1 MSREKVTAEE
11 RIEAAKACAE
21 GRASQAEAA
30 RKLGVNRS
38 SVKEWVRRYRAQG
51 VSAFQKQEHNTVYS
65 KELKAAAVKEYL
77 SGKDSLEG
85 ISAKYGLR
93 SQYQLR
99 DWIKVYNS
107 GRDFGRKMSGG
118 SRMKQGRETTQEE
131 LIKKYSDHIA
141 FPIFLHY
148 EQKKYDDKGNVTGSE
163 NKVDQINSASALWKR
178 SKSELKE
185 ADYNEFYKTIGH
197 DSQEPLHYVHTHAE
211 GTQEYTTLFFVP
223 QTAPFDMYPQRHGGP
238 HRRSDNR
245 NRYP

>member
-1 MSREKVTAEE
+1 MPREKVTAEE

-107 GRDFGRKMSGG
+107 GRDFGRKMSGR

-131 LIKKYSDHIA
+131 RIAIAKECLENGSNYGETAIKYNVS
-141 FPIFLHY
+141 Y
-148 EQKKYDDKGNVTGSE
+148 QQVYTWVKKFRELGEAGLEDRRGQRTSTQE
-163 NKVDQINSASALWKR
+163 PR
-178 SKSELKE
+178 SELEQAKIE
-185 ADYNEFYKTIGH
+185 I
-197 DSQEPLHYVHTHAE
+197 AE
-211 GTQEYTTLFFVP
+211 LKHKLYMAEMERDLLKKL
-223 QTAPFDMYPQRHGGP
+223 DELE
-238 HRRSDNR
+238 RRDAFR
-245 NRYP
+245 K